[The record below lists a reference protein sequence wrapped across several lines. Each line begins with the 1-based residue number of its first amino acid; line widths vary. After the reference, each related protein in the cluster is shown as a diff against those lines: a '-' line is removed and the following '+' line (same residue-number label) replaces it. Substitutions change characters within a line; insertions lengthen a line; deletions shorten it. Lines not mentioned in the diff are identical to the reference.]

1 MKTSVNEP
9 QFDFIK
15 TNIFNFPVC
24 KICLGTWA
32 RRTCRAHGHVG
43 HAEHVGHI
51 RHVGTLGTPFS
62 RLFQELPSDFFENI
76 WDMGNCCFRGS
87 SNKIR
92 IEDNVVSDDR
102 LIPEGAITLFYSK
115 KFDCYMLTFELRNFE
130 TYSFR
135 L

>member
-1 MKTSVNEP
+1 
-9 QFDFIK
+9 
-15 TNIFNFPVC
+15 
-24 KICLGTWA
+24 
-32 RRTCRAHGHVG
+32 
-43 HAEHVGHI
+43 
-51 RHVGTLGTPFS
+51 
-62 RLFQELPSDFFENI
+62 
-76 WDMGNCCFRGS
+76 MGNCCFRGS

-92 IEDNVVSDDR
+92 IEGNVVSDDR